1 MTSVHDLSQA
11 FKALSNPNRLQMYME
26 LLQQRQTVVDSGA
39 EKECRC
45 GLTELMT
52 KLNVGAPTVSHHV
65 KELVNARLIR
75 VERQGKF
82 LTCYLNEDMRRA
94 LEQFFAQAGG

>member
-1 MTSVHDLSQA
+1 MTSTDELSLA
-11 FKALSNPNRLQMYME
+11 FKALSNPNRQQMYQK
-26 LLQQRQTVVDSGA
+26 LLQQRQNGT

-75 VERQGKF
+75 VERQGKY
-82 LTCYLNEDMRRA
+82 LTCFLNEDMRRQ
-94 LEQFFAQAGG
+94 LERFFGQTG

>member
-1 MTSVHDLSQA
+1 MTSPDELSLA
-11 FKALSNPNRLQMYME
+11 FKALSNPNRLQMYLE
-26 LLQQRQTVVDSGA
+26 LLQQRQTVVDSGT

-75 VERQGKF
+75 VERQGKY
-82 LTCYLNEDMRRA
+82 LTCFLNEDMRRQ
-94 LEQFFAQAGG
+94 LEQFFRQSA

>member
-1 MTSVHDLSQA
+1 MTSPDELSLA
-11 FKALSNPNRLQMYME
+11 FKALSNPNRLQMYLE
-26 LLQQRQTVVDSGA
+26 LLQQRQTVVDSGT

-75 VERQGKF
+75 VERQGKY
-82 LTCYLNEDMRRA
+82 LTCFLNEDMRRQ
-94 LEQFFAQAGG
+94 LERFFGRTG

>member
-1 MTSVHDLSQA
+1 MTSPDELSLA
-11 FKALSNPNRLQMYME
+11 FKALSNPNRLQMYLE
-26 LLQQRQTVVDSGA
+26 LLQQRQTVVDSGT

-75 VERQGKF
+75 FERQGKY
-82 LTCYLNEDMRRA
+82 LTCFLNEDMRRQ
-94 LEQFFAQAGG
+94 LERFFGQTG

>member
-1 MTSVHDLSQA
+1 MTTPYDLSLA
-11 FKALSNPNRLQMYME
+11 FKALSNPNRLQMYLE
-26 LLQQRQTVVDSGA
+26 LLQQRQTVVDSGT

-75 VERQGKF
+75 VERQGKY
-82 LTCYLNEDMRRA
+82 LTCFLNEDMRRQ
-94 LEQFFAQAGG
+94 LEQFFRQSA

>member
-1 MTSVHDLSQA
+1 MTTPYDLSLA
-11 FKALSNPNRLQMYME
+11 FKALSNPNRLQMYLE
-26 LLQQRQTVVDSGA
+26 LLQQRQTVVDSGT

-75 VERQGKF
+75 VERQGKY
-82 LTCYLNEDMRRA
+82 LTCFLNEDMRRQ
-94 LEQFFAQAGG
+94 LEQFFGQTA

>member
-1 MTSVHDLSQA
+1 MTSPDELSLA
-11 FKALSNPNRLQMYME
+11 FKALSNPNRLQMYLE
-26 LLQQRQTVVDSGA
+26 LLQQRQTVVDSGT

-75 VERQGKF
+75 VERQGKY
-82 LTCYLNEDMRRA
+82 LTCFLNEDMRRQ
-94 LEQFFAQAGG
+94 LERFFGQTG

>member
-11 FKALSNPNRLQMYME
+11 FKALSNPNRLQMYLE
-26 LLQQRQTVVDSGA
+26 LLQQRQTVVESGPA
-39 EKECRC
+39 CERCC

-75 VERQGKF
+75 VERQGKY
-82 LTCYLNEDMRRA
+82 LTCYLNEDMRAA
-94 LEQFFAQAGG
+94 LEGFFARSEK

>member
-1 MTSVHDLSQA
+1 MTTPYDLSLA
-11 FKALSNPNRLQMYME
+11 FKALSNPNRLQMYLE
-26 LLQQRQTVVDSGA
+26 LLQQRQPVVDSGT

-75 VERQGKF
+75 VERQGKY
-82 LTCYLNEDMRRA
+82 LTGFLNEDIRRQ
-94 LEQFFAQAGG
+94 LERFFGQTG

>member
-1 MTSVHDLSQA
+1 MTSPDELSLA
-11 FKALSNPNRLQMYME
+11 FKALSNPNRLQMYLE
-26 LLQQRQTVVDSGA
+26 LLQKRQTVVDSGT

-75 VERQGKF
+75 VERQGKY
-82 LTCYLNEDMRRA
+82 LTCFLNEDMRRQ
-94 LEQFFAQAGG
+94 LEQFFRQSA

>member
-1 MTSVHDLSQA
+1 MTSPDELSLA
-11 FKALSNPNRLQMYME
+11 FKALSNPNRLQMYLE
-26 LLQQRQTVVDSGA
+26 LLQQRQTVVDSGT

-75 VERQGKF
+75 VERQGKY
-82 LTCYLNEDMRRA
+82 LTCFLNEDMRRQ
-94 LEQFFAQAGG
+94 LEQFFGQTA

>member
-1 MTSVHDLSQA
+1 MTSPDELSLA
-11 FKALSNPNRLQMYME
+11 FKALSNPNRLQMYLE
-26 LLQQRQTVVDSGA
+26 LLQQRQTVVDSGS

-75 VERQGKF
+75 VERQGKY
-82 LTCYLNEDMRRA
+82 LTCFLNEDMRRQ
-94 LEQFFAQAGG
+94 LERFFGQTG